1 MTPKRTF
8 DILFSSIALTVLA
21 PILVGVATAILL
33 SSKGT
38 VIYRQKRLGKNRK
51 PFNIY
56 KFRTMVMDAEKSGP
70 QLAVVNDARITKVGK
85 FLRKYHIDEFTQFWN
100 VLKGDMSVV
109 GPRPE
114 REIFVN
120 EIEKILPEYS
130 KVFEVKPGLTSL
142 GMIKFGYASNVA
154 QMVERAKFDLEYLEN
169 RNSGRDAKILLNT
182 VPAIFKGKGL

>member
-1 MTPKRTF
+1 MTPKRAF

-169 RNSGRDAKILLNT
+169 RNSGCDARILLNT